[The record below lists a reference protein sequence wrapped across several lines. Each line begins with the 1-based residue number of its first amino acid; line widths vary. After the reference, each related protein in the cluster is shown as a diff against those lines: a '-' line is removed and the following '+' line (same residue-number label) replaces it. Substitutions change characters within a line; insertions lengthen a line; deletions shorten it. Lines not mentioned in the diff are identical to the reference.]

1 MTDVKVHDL
10 FRRAVADDDASAM
23 REGLERMLGLGGYGG
38 LSPEREYLL
47 RRPDFVL
54 EMPQSGERVRG
65 HDALRR
71 LQQALPSGPPD
82 VAMS

>member
-38 LSPEREYLL
+38 LAPEREYLL

-71 LQQALPSGPPD
+71 LQQAFPSGPPD